1 VKKSK
6 ERKVNDT
13 EELVGDYLEIRRMR
27 ESLKAT
33 YESQDEELKDAME
46 SIKEALLA
54 ICNENNQNGFK
65 THSGTVTRQVKD
77 RFFCTDWDNFKKF
90 IELEGSIDLLER
102 RIHQR
107 NFKEFMSERV
117 GDGLPPGV
125 NALREYDIVVRKASS
140 TSETLV

>member
-1 VKKSK
+1 MT
-6 ERKVNDT
+6 VNNT
-13 EELVGDYLEIRRMR
+13 EELVSDYLEIRRMR
-27 ESLKAT
+27 ESLKAN
-33 YESQDEELKDAME
+33 YESQDEELKDAMDA
-46 SIKEALLA
+46 IKEALLA

-65 THSGTVTRQVKD
+65 TDSGTVTRQVKE
-77 RFFCTDWDNFKKF
+77 RYFCTDWDNFRKF
-90 IELEGSIDLLER
+90 VENEGSIDLLER

>member
-1 VKKSK
+1 MT
-6 ERKVNDT
+6 VNNT
-13 EELVGDYLEIRRMR
+13 EELVSDYLEIRKMR
-27 ESLKAT
+27 ESLKAN
-33 YESQDEELKDAME
+33 YDSQDEELKDAME

-65 THSGTVTRQVKD
+65 TDSGTVTRQVKE
-77 RFFCTDWDNFKKF
+77 RYFCTDWDNFRKF
-90 IELEGSIDLLER
+90 VENEGSIDLLER

-107 NFKEFMSERV
+107 NFKEFMSERA

>member
-1 VKKSK
+1 MT
-6 ERKVNDT
+6 VNDT
-13 EELVGDYLEIRRMR
+13 EELVSDYLEIRRMR
-27 ESLKAT
+27 ESLKAN
-33 YESQDEELKDAME
+33 YESQDEELKDAMDT
-46 SIKEALLA
+46 IKEALLA

-65 THSGTVTRQVKD
+65 TDSGTVTRQVKE
-77 RFFCTDWDNFKKF
+77 RYFCTDWDNFRKF
-90 IELEGSIDLLER
+90 VESEGSIDLLER

>member
-1 VKKSK
+1 MT
-6 ERKVNDT
+6 VNDT
-13 EELVGDYLEIRRMR
+13 EELVSDYLEIRRMR
-27 ESLKAT
+27 ELLKAN
-33 YESQDEELKDAME
+33 YDAEDGELKEAME
-46 SIKEALLA
+46 EIKSAILA

-65 THSGTVTRQVKD
+65 TDSGTVTRQVKE
-77 RFFCTDWDNFKKF
+77 RYFCTDWDNFRKF
-90 IELEGSIDLLER
+90 VETEGSIDLLER

-125 NALREYDIVVRKASS
+125 NALREYDVVVRKASS

>member
-1 VKKSK
+1 MT
-6 ERKVNDT
+6 VNDT
-13 EELVGDYLEIRRMR
+13 EELVSDYLEIRRMR
-27 ESLKAT
+27 ESLKAD
-33 YESQDEELKDAME
+33 YESQDEELKDAMDT
-46 SIKEALLA
+46 IKEAILA

-65 THSGTVTRQVKD
+65 TDSGTVTRQVKE
-77 RFFCTDWDNFKKF
+77 RYFCTDWDNFRKF
-90 IELEGSIDLLER
+90 VENEGSIDLLER

-125 NALREYDIVVRKASS
+125 NALREYDIVIRKASS

>member
-1 VKKSK
+1 MT
-6 ERKVNDT
+6 VNDT
-13 EELVGDYLEIRRMR
+13 EELVSDYLEIRKMR
-27 ESLKAT
+27 ESLKAN
-33 YESQDEELKDAME
+33 YDAEDEELKEAME
-46 SIKEALLA
+46 EIKAAILA

-65 THSGTVTRQVKD
+65 TDSGTVTRQVKE
-77 RFFCTDWDNFKKF
+77 RYFCTDWDNFRKF
-90 IELEGSIDLLER
+90 VETEGSIDLLER

-125 NALREYDIVVRKASS
+125 NALREYDVVVRKASS

>member
-1 VKKSK
+1 M
-6 ERKVNDT
+6 NDT
-13 EELVGDYLEIRRMR
+13 EELVSDYLEIRKLR
-27 ESLKAT
+27 ESLKAN

-46 SIKEALLA
+46 AIKEALLA

-65 THSGTVTRQVKD
+65 TNSGTVTRQVKD

-90 IELEGSIDLLER
+90 VELEGSIDLLER

>member
-1 VKKSK
+1 MT
-6 ERKVNDT
+6 VNDT
-13 EELVGDYLEIRRMR
+13 EELVSDYLEIRRMR
-27 ESLKAT
+27 ESLKAN

-46 SIKEALLA
+46 EIKAAILA

-65 THSGTVTRQVKD
+65 TDSGTVTRQVKE
-77 RFFCTDWDNFKKF
+77 RYFCTDWDNFRKF
-90 IELEGSIDLLER
+90 VENEGSIDLLER

>member
-1 VKKSK
+1 M
-6 ERKVNDT
+6 NDT
-13 EELVGDYLEIRRMR
+13 EELVADYLEIRRMR
-27 ESLKAT
+27 ESLKAN

-54 ICNENNQNGFK
+54 ICNENNQNRFK
-65 THSGTVTRQVKD
+65 TNSGTVTRQVKD

-90 IELEGSIDLLER
+90 IEREGSIDLLER

-107 NFKEFMSERV
+107 NFKEFMSERA

>member
-1 VKKSK
+1 MKLK
-6 ERKVNDT
+6 ERIVNDT

-54 ICNENNQNGFK
+54 ICNENNQSGFK
-65 THSGTVTRQVKD
+65 TNSGTVTRQVKD

>member
-1 VKKSK
+1 VS
-6 ERKVNDT
+6 DT
-13 EELVGDYLEIRRMR
+13 EELVSDYLEVRKMR
-27 ESLKAT
+27 ESLKVT
-33 YESQDEELKDAME
+33 YESQDEELKNAME

-65 THSGTVTRQVKD
+65 TYSGTVTRQVKD

>member
-1 VKKSK
+1 MTI
-6 ERKVNDT
+6 NNT
-13 EELVGDYLEIRRMR
+13 EELVSDYLEIRRMR
-27 ESLKAT
+27 ESLKAK
-33 YESQDEELKDAME
+33 YDAEDEQFKEAME
-46 SIKEALLA
+46 EIKAAILA

-65 THSGTVTRQVKD
+65 TDSGTVTRQVKE
-77 RFFCTDWDNFKKF
+77 RYFCTDWDNFRKF
-90 IELEGSIDLLER
+90 VENEGSIDLLER

>member
-1 VKKSK
+1 MT
-6 ERKVNDT
+6 VNNT
-13 EELVGDYLEIRRMR
+13 EELVSDYLEIRRMR
-27 ESLKAT
+27 ESLKAN
-33 YESQDEELKDAME
+33 YDSQDEELKDAMDT
-46 SIKEALLA
+46 IKEALLA

-65 THSGTVTRQVKD
+65 TDSGTVTRQVKE
-77 RFFCTDWDNFKKF
+77 RYFCTDWDNFRKF
-90 IELEGSIDLLER
+90 VETEGSIDLLER

>member
-1 VKKSK
+1 M
-6 ERKVNDT
+6 NDT
-13 EELVGDYLEIRRMR
+13 EELVSDYLEIRKLR
-27 ESLKAT
+27 ESLKAN

-46 SIKEALLA
+46 AIKEALLA

-65 THSGTVTRQVKD
+65 TNSGTVTRQVKD

-90 IELEGSIDLLER
+90 VELEGSIDLLER

-107 NFKEFMSERV
+107 NFKEFMSERE

>member
-1 VKKSK
+1 MT
-6 ERKVNDT
+6 VNDT
-13 EELVGDYLEIRRMR
+13 EELVSDYLEIRRMR
-27 ESLKAT
+27 ESLKAD
-33 YESQDEELKDAME
+33 YESQDEELKDAMDT
-46 SIKEALLA
+46 IKEAILA

-65 THSGTVTRQVKD
+65 TDSGTVTRQVKE
-77 RFFCTDWDNFKKF
+77 RYFCTDWDNFRKF
-90 IELEGSIDLLER
+90 VENEGSIDLLER

>member
-1 VKKSK
+1 MT
-6 ERKVNDT
+6 VNNT
-13 EELVGDYLEIRRMR
+13 EELVSDYLEIRRMR
-27 ESLKAT
+27 ESLKAN
-33 YESQDEELKDAME
+33 YDAEDEQFKEAME
-46 SIKEALLA
+46 EIKAAILA

-65 THSGTVTRQVKD
+65 TDSGTVTRQVKE
-77 RFFCTDWDNFKKF
+77 RYFCTDWDNFRKF
-90 IELEGSIDLLER
+90 VENEGSIDLLER

>member
-1 VKKSK
+1 MS
-6 ERKVNDT
+6 VNNT
-13 EELVGDYLEIRRMR
+13 EELVSDYLEIRKMR
-27 ESLKAT
+27 ESLKAN
-33 YESQDEELKDAME
+33 YDSQDEELKDAMDA
-46 SIKEALLA
+46 IKEALLA

-65 THSGTVTRQVKD
+65 TDSGTVTRQVKE
-77 RFFCTDWDNFKKF
+77 RYFCTDWDNFRKF
-90 IELEGSIDLLER
+90 VETEGSIDLLER